1 MNNFIGILVSYVYI
15 ALVIIGAKI
24 FKKKGKE
31 ASRKFIHI
39 MLGNWWFIA
48 MYYFTNV
55 WFAAFVPA
63 TFVIIN
69 YISYKKDL
77 IKVMERDVQD
87 GLGTVYYAISLLILV
102 IVSFGVYKEPSLGL
116 IPNLVMAY
124 GDGLA
129 GLLGRMIKSKRYK
142 LSDTKKSVAGSITM
156 FVISTLLIGGYLLY
170 WHKEIFWSTPHW
182 PLVAVLIGFAITAIE
197 AISEKGTD
205 NITVPLGTLC
215 MLLLIG

>member
-102 IVSFGVYKEPSLGL
+102 IVSFGVYKEPSLEL

>member
-1 MNNFIGILVSYVYI
+1 MNNFIGISVSYVYI

-24 FKKKGKE
+24 FEKKGKE

-55 WFAAFVPA
+55 WFATFVPA

-156 FVISTLLIGGYLLY
+156 FVISTLLIGGYLSY
-170 WHKEIFWSTPHW
+170 WHKEIFWVTPHW
-182 PLVAVLIGFAITAIE
+182 PLVAALIGFAITAIE

>member
-55 WFAAFVPA
+55 WFATFVPA

>member
-24 FKKKGKE
+24 FTKKGKE